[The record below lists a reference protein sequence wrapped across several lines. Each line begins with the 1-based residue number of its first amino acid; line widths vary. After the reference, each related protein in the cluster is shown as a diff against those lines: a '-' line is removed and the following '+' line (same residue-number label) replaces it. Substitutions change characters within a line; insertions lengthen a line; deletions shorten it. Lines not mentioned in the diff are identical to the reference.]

1 MCYNDYNEPTTKMM
15 MIMVYWTRYVWR
27 LKPNIGN
34 LYNLLLFIPEIS
46 RRQEALK
53 KKSFFLLICGEST
66 DTNIPVNLVFIKH
79 FVLNSWISF
88 GFKVSNSGSG
98 VWQFPL
104 QARV

>member
-1 MCYNDYNEPTTKMM
+1 
-15 MIMVYWTRYVWR
+15 MITMNQDDDGNGLLDQICLEVEAKYWQSLQPFTFHSW
-27 LKPNIGN
+27 NIQAAGG
-34 LYNLLLFIPEIS
+34 FEEEIV
-46 RRQEALK
+46 
-53 KKSFFLLICGEST
+53 FLLICGEFT

-79 FVLNSWISF
+79 FVMNSWISF